1 MDVANII
8 GRFHLRPTWVIFI
21 VLGKP
26 RSNKMV
32 EPVLK
37 WAGGKRQIL
46 HEIRACFP
54 PESDVDAYHEPF
66 FGGGALFF
74 KTGPHAPGSSIND
87 INERLMSFYEVVR
100 DDPKGLIELLEDFDI
115 PDSDPDPD
123 REFSDEEGIDQ
134 YYYQQRELYNRRPR
148 GQDYDKKEEAALLM
162 YLNRTCYNGLYREN
176 QSGEFNV
183 PIGRHGEANWVQA
196 SRIMEA
202 HRALQDV
209 NIECGDFSYVLDYA
223 SENDLVYFDPP
234 YEPVSRTSSF
244 VEYSSEEFGTEQQE
258 RLCEV
263 AVELNEIGAHV
274 VISNSPPMRELYEYL
289 DEFQVHDVGAKRH
302 INSDSDGRGEVGE
315 IIVTNVPKDNRRE
328 KTAYLD
334 QFAKADGGGNNQ

>member
-1 MDVANII
+1 MI
-8 GRFHLRPTWVIFI
+8 
-21 VLGKP
+21 LGKGALN
-26 RSNKMV
+26 RMV

-87 INERLMSFYEVVR
+87 INERLMNFYEVVR
-100 DDPKGLIELLEDFDI
+100 DSPKELLEVLETFDG
-115 PDSDPDPD
+115 PENNPDPD
-123 REFSDEEGIDQ
+123 REFSTVSRKGKEIDQ
-134 YYYQQRELYNRRPR
+134 YYYQQRELFNRRPN
-148 GQDYDKKEEAALLM
+148 GEKYDEIEEAALLM

-176 QSGEFNV
+176 NSGEFNV
-183 PIGRHGEANWVQA
+183 PIGRHSNANWRQP
-196 SRIMEA
+196 SRIMDA

-209 NIECGDFSYVLDYA
+209 DIRCGDFSYVLGLA
-223 SENDLVYFDPP
+223 SENDLIYLDPP
-234 YEPVSRTSSF
+234 YQPVSRTSSF
-244 VEYSSEEFGTEQQE
+244 VEYSSEDFDTEEQE
-258 RLCEV
+258 RLRDV
-263 AVELNEIGAHV
+263 AVELTELGANV
-274 VISNSPPMRELYEYL
+274 VISNSPPMRKLYEYL

-302 INSDSDGRGEVGE
+302 INSDSDGRGKVGE
-315 IIVTNVPKDNRRE
+315 IIVTNVPADNRRE

-334 QFAKADGGGNNQ
+334 QFVEPDGGPE